1 MLILKSEMKN
11 LILFPVNNDKYIL
24 NKIRSILSKE
34 NNIVETYKEIGF
46 IKRIFRRIHL
56 KYIRVYSKIWYGSWI
71 EEKQEYKQI
80 IVFDSILDIGIIKD
94 IQNKFPNSKII
105 FWFWNSISNSKQI
118 KHVEYLKEENIEIWS
133 FDIKDCKKY
142 HLKYNSQFYFNID
155 EVELEK
161 KNILIRRD
169 VYFIGYDKG
178 RIKLLKRI
186 GEIFSQQ
193 KISFLFEVVKDR
205 RKKYLKNEMKYLIK
219 KVKKYEEVLVEI
231 EKSKVVLEINSG
243 NQSGLTLRAMESLFY
258 NKKLISNNKNLR
270 EYDFYNSDNIFIFN
284 KIEEEIEEIIKF
296 LKKPYNVEVNKYKE
310 NYSIQKWLER
320 FNIND

>member
-46 IKRIFRRIHL
+46 IRRIFRKLHL
-56 KYIRVYSKIWYGSWI
+56 DYVGIYQKIWYGNWI
-71 EEKQEYKQI
+71 TDTQKYKRI
-80 IVFDSILDIGIIKD
+80 ILFDSVLNINIVKD
-94 IQNKFPNSKII
+94 IQKKFPNSKII
-105 FWFWNSISNSKQI
+105 FWFWNSINNSKKI
-118 KHVEYLKEENIEIWS
+118 KHVEYLKKKNIDIWS
-133 FDIKDCKKY
+133 FDIEDCEKY
-142 HLKYNSQFYFNID
+142 HLKYNTQFYFSRKMNK
-155 EVELEK
+155 ENTLNE
-161 KNILIRRD
+161 RD
-169 VYFIGYDKG
+169 IYFIGYDKG
-178 RIKLLKRI
+178 RIKLLERI
-186 GEIFSQQ
+186 GSIFDQY

-205 RKKYLKNEMKYLIK
+205 RKKYLKNEKKYFIK
-219 KVKKYEEVLVEI
+219 KSKKYDEVLLEI
-231 EKSKVVLEINSG
+231 KKSKAILEINSG

-258 NKKLISNNKNLR
+258 NKKLISNNKKLR